1 MNGFVYLAGDGREA
15 ALKVVADDLHCYWR
29 VDIHIVEVEVL
40 L

>member
-1 MNGFVYLAGDGREA
+1 MSRFLYFAADGREG